1 MLGRVGK
8 YRLVEKIGEGGMGT
22 VFRAEHTVLGSP
34 AAVKILLPQ
43 WTQDAVV
50 VDRFFH
56 EAKAAS
62 AIRHVGIVEVFDY
75 GRLDNEQAWIAMELL
90 RGETLTQFFAR
101 NGGPPRMEPGGL
113 GPTGSI
119 DPAVVQQLA
128 GQVLAALDA
137 AHVVGV
143 VHRDLKP
150 DNLFLVRDPGLP
162 GGIRVKVLDFGIA
175 KLANDRFGQK
185 RNTEG
190 GTILGTPV
198 YMAPE
203 QCKGHGEVDARADLY
218 ALGCIMF
225 ELLAGRP
232 PFDAPGGGETMA
244 MHIYEPPPRLANF
257 APQLPQDLD
266 ALVMRLLIK
275 NPAERPPSAAYTLA
289 ALERVPLLPMAAQIV
304 QLPGGGRAPTYGPPV
319 HPDGGPLTQYLP
331 PRPPP
336 REGLPLWVPIVVLL
350 VALAIAAAAVV
361 LIGGSDVDVP
371 K

>member
-1 MLGRVGK
+1 VLGRVVGK
-8 YRLVEKIGEGGMGT
+8 YKLIEKIGEGGMGT

-34 AAVKILLPQ
+34 AAVKVLLPQ

-62 AIRHVGIVEVFDY
+62 AIRHVGIVEMFDY
-75 GRLDNEQAWIAMELL
+75 GRLENEQAWIAMELL
-90 RGETLTQFFAR
+90 RGETLTSFFMR
-101 NGGPPRMEPGGL
+101 NGGPL
-113 GPTGSI
+113 
-119 DPAVVQQLA
+119 DPAVVQQIA
-128 GQVLAALDA
+128 AQILAALDA

-150 DNLFLVRDPGLP
+150 DNIFLVRDPGLP
-162 GGIRVKVLDFGIA
+162 GGIRVKILDFGIA
-175 KLANDRFGQK
+175 KLASDRFGK

-225 ELLAGRP
+225 ELLTGGP
-232 PFDAPGGGETMA
+232 PFNAETGVGIVTQ
-244 MHIYEPPPRLANF
+244 HLYDPPPRLLSRV
-257 APQLPQDLD
+257 PHLPMELD
-266 ALVMRLLIK
+266 NLLAKMLVKDPNDRT
-275 NPAERPPSAAYTLA
+275 PSAAYTLA
-289 ALERVPLLPMAAQIV
+289 TLERIQLFPMAAQV
-304 QLPGGGRAPTYGPPV
+304 VMLPGGVRAPSYPSPM
-319 HPDGGPLTQYLP
+319 GGPVTQYLP
-331 PRPPP
+331 PQPAP
-336 REGLPLWVPIVVLL
+336 REGLPRWVPIVVLL

-361 LIGGSDVDVP
+361 LIGGSEVDVP

>member
-1 MLGRVGK
+1 
-8 YRLVEKIGEGGMGT
+8 MGT
-22 VFRAEHTVLGSP
+22 VFCAEHTVLGSP
-34 AAVKILLPQ
+34 AAVKVLLPM

-75 GRLDNEQAWIAMELL
+75 GRLEGEQAWIAMELL
-90 RGETLTQFFAR
+90 RGETLTELLVR
-101 NGGPPRMEPGGL
+101 NGGPL
-113 GPTGSI
+113 

-128 GQVLAALDA
+128 GQILAALDA

-162 GGIRVKVLDFGIA
+162 GGLRVKVLDFGIA
-175 KLANDRFGQK
+175 KLINDRFGQK

-225 ELLAGRP
+225 ELLTGYP
-232 PFDAPGGGETMA
+232 PFNAQGGGEIMA
-244 MHIYEPPPRLANF
+244 MHIYEPPPRLSSA
-257 APQLPQDLD
+257 APHLPPELD
-266 ALVMRLLIK
+266 ALIAKLLVK
-275 NPAERPPSAAYTLA
+275 NPGDRVPSAAYALA
-289 ALERVPLLPMAAQIV
+289 ALERVQLLPLAAQIV
-304 QLPGGGRAPTYGPPV
+304 LLDAGGGRAQTYAPPDV
-319 HPDGGPLTQYLP
+319 HPDGNAYTQYLP
-331 PRPPP
+331 PQPPP
-336 REGLPLWVPIVVLL
+336 REGLPRWVPIVVLL
-350 VALAIAAAAVV
+350 VALVIAIAAVV
-361 LIGGSDVDVP
+361 LIGGSGDVAVP